1 MRRTLTLLTL
11 CPTVLLAQT
20 TWNVDVGGST
30 IGTTDPYYAPQNL
43 VIEVGDIVVWDESS
57 GTHNINGSTNTFP
70 NNPASFYSGTPQN
83 TQYPWTFTFTVP
95 GFYEYHCD
103 QQGHAATQ
111 FGTITVI
118 DPTNVQ
124 EYRQP
129 EAVMLFPVPVQDR
142 LMVSINGCTGAQTG
156 EVLNADGRVVRS
168 QPLLDSKLN
177 AVDLTGLPSGN
188 YYLLVLGTG
197 RKPIMKPFVK
207 E

>member
-1 MRRTLTLLTL
+1 MRRTLTLLAC
-11 CPTVLLAQT
+11 CPSLLLAQT
-20 TWNVDVGGST
+20 VWTVDVGGST
-30 IGTTDPYYAPQNL
+30 IGTTDPYYAPQHL
-43 VIEVGDIVVWDESS
+43 VIQVGDTVKWEESS
-57 GTHNINGSTNTFP
+57 GTHNINGSTSTFP
-70 NNPASFYSGTPQN
+70 NNPASFYSGTPQA
-83 TQYPWTFTFTVP
+83 TVYPWKFKFMVA
-95 GFYEYHCD
+95 GIYEYHCD

-124 EYRQP
+124 EYRRP

-156 EVLNADGRVVRS
+156 QVLDANGRVLRS
-168 QPLLDSKLN
+168 QPLFDSKLN
-177 AVDLTGLPSGN
+177 AVDLTGLPPGN
-188 YYLLVLGTG
+188 YYLMVLGSG